1 MNYLEKKIEFH
12 GDKVLTFQ
20 DQETGKIYVAVT
32 MICSSLGMS
41 GNQRDTQVKKIKSDE
56 TLKLGSKE
64 LAVKIDGQVREQM
77 FIELEFL
84 TGWLFKINPARFAE
98 ELKEKLLDY
107 QLHCKDILADAF
119 FGKRSNQV
127 LEGEYSPED
136 IEILQRVERI
146 IKNKTSIVDFLVD
159 IALDYDWIIERA
171 GTGFEKIKLKYQE
184 MQQRTFMIGGKAL
197 SLEDIDSLNADQ
209 KKEILKKLEKR
220 KN

>member
-1 MNYLEKKIEFH
+1 MEIIKKEVEFN
-12 GDKVLTFQ
+12 GVNLTGIKTQ
-20 DQETGKIYVAVT
+20 DGKIYIVVKT
-32 MICSSLGMS
+32 FCEILGLDSSGQL
-41 GNQRDTQVKKIKSDE
+41 QRIKRDE
-56 TLKLGSKE
+56 TLSEGVGMMPIPTESGKQETTLLE
-64 LAVKIDGQVREQM
+64 LDFLPM
-77 FIELEFL
+77 WL
-84 TGWLFKINPARFAE
+84 TGIKADRCRE
-98 ELKEKLLDY
+98 EIRPYLKEFKLKA
-107 QLHCKDILADAF
+107 KDILADAF
-119 FGKRSNQV
+119 LGKRSNQV

>member
-1 MNYLEKKIEFH
+1 MGIVKKEVEFN
-12 GDKVLTFQ
+12 GVNLTGIKTQ
-20 DQETGKIYVAVT
+20 DGKIYIVVKT
-32 MICSSLGMS
+32 FCEILGLDSSGQL
-41 GNQRDTQVKKIKSDE
+41 QRIKRDE
-56 TLKLGSKE
+56 TLSEGVGMMPIPTESGKQETTLLE
-64 LAVKIDGQVREQM
+64 LDFLPM
-77 FIELEFL
+77 WL
-84 TGWLFKINPARFAE
+84 TGIKADRCKE
-98 ELKEKLLDY
+98 EIRPYLKEFKLKA
-107 QLHCKDILADAF
+107 KDVLADAF
-119 FGKRSNQV
+119 LGKRSNQV